1 MKYEDT
7 TLNKGFSQ
15 LLVSRGQKSAVF
27 QAGRVWR
34 RTRKNQTGRQTD
46 RQTGRRRRPPRPQG
60 TLIPE
65 SCTGPRDRAVH
76 EHVSDIFNRRI
87 KISDAKV

>member
-7 TLNKGFSQ
+7 TLNEGFSQ

-46 RQTGRRRRPPRPQG
+46 RQADDVVLLARRG
-60 TLIPE
+60 
-65 SCTGPRDRAVH
+65 H
-76 EHVSDIFNRRI
+76 
-87 KISDAKV
+87 